1 MPSFSV
7 VEASNASYSPSYI
20 PTAVFIGGTSG
31 IGRAMAEFYAKQTKG
46 DANIIL
52 VGRNKTVA
60 DEIIATFPSPSPD
73 VKHEF
78 VACDASEMSNVH
90 ETTKLLLDKLRNIN
104 LLVLSTGGLTSAR
117 KDTAEGN
124 DVSVA
129 LRYYC
134 RAKFLVELTPLLLK
148 AKAAGEDAKAMTIL
162 AAGQPGDVDL
172 EDLDVQKWSILKS
185 GGACG
190 RYNDVMV
197 KVQSEEHPDLTY
209 IHIYPGITY
218 TPNLQFHWAASLL
231 ATLAKPLLASAQTT
245 AQYMLYPL
253 LSSEFS
259 SGAFYLSKNAE
270 KLAPPADVTDDIA
283 KKVWEHTIKVTK
295 L

>member
-1 MPSFSV
+1 
-7 VEASNASYSPSYI
+7 
-20 PTAVFIGGTSG
+20 
-31 IGRAMAEFYAKQTKG
+31 MAEFYAKQTKG
-46 DANIIL
+46 NANIIII
-52 VGRNKTVA
+52 GRNKTIA
-60 DEIIATFPSPSPD
+60 DEIIAAFPASPSPD

-90 ETTKLLLDKLRNIN
+90 ETAKLLLDKLRKIN

-124 DVSVA
+124 DISVA

-185 GGACG
+185 SGACG

-197 KVQSEEHPDLTY
+197 KVGCVHLSREWLLTLPYQVQSEQHPDLTY
-209 IHIYPGITY
+209 IHIYPGVTY

-231 ATLAKPLLASAQTT
+231 ATLAKPFLASAQTT
-245 AQYMLYPL
+245 AQYMLYPP
-253 LSSEFS
+253 LSPDFS

-270 KLAPPADVTDDIA
+270 KLAPPASVTDDIA
-283 KKVWEHTIKVTK
+283 KKVWEHTMKVTK